1 MHHLSNTSSL
11 DFSYPNRCFSKIPL
25 QIQWFLSR
33 KPMNLWRS
41 SSWTE
46 KHRTTSKQFPLS
58 NLYQSSGLDRTTQ
71 STKMPGIFTC
81 LVKGEWKRLLTSLIQ
96 KVSFSLKTS
105 WRRIKFTCTCTWGQ
119 TEVKNLR
126 FLTAICS
133 NGNTKIPSQDTLTIT
148 IQRTK
153 IGKLGT
159 ANLKSYWGLA
169 SSFWSPKILSHKPI
183 AIKVFQQKKPDQ
195 IEIFEIPIK
204 AIPSEC
210 QLQSESLRSGIYI
223 FPRHPG
229 GLFASLLRGSP

>member
-119 TEVKNLR
+119 TEVKKSEISDCYL
-126 FLTAICS
+126 L
-133 NGNTKIPSQDTLTIT
+133 KWQYQDTLP
-148 IQRTK
+148 RYPPK
-153 IGKLGT
+153 IPWRSRFNGPKLG
-159 ANLKSYWGLA
+159 N
-169 SSFWSPKILSHKPI
+169 
-183 AIKVFQQKKPDQ
+183 
-195 IEIFEIPIK
+195 
-204 AIPSEC
+204 
-210 QLQSESLRSGIYI
+210 
-223 FPRHPG
+223 
-229 GLFASLLRGSP
+229 

>member
-46 KHRTTSKQFPLS
+46 KHRTTSKHFPLS

-71 STKMPGIFTC
+71 STRMPGIFTC
-81 LVKGEWKRLLTSLIQ
+81 LVKGVRKRNPTSLIQ
-96 KVSFSLKTS
+96 KTS
-105 WRRIKFTCTCTWGQ
+105 WRRTKVTCTCTWDQ

-169 SSFWSPKILSHKPI
+169 SSFWSPKIW
-183 AIKVFQQKKPDQ
+183 AINP
-195 IEIFEIPIK
+195 
-204 AIPSEC
+204 
-210 QLQSESLRSGIYI
+210 
-223 FPRHPG
+223 
-229 GLFASLLRGSP
+229 